1 MASNKYVPP
10 ALRSKSL
17 PTASDFP
24 ALGTA
29 RVQNNSWKTK
39 TSFAVLASDWN
50 EHAEEEAAKR
60 EFQAAIEKQE
70 LDKRAAERRTVVS
83 RKRHVDD
90 IYEMECE
97 EDRVEDSIWAADE
110 SKEDGDGWTTIE
122 SKAKK
127 ELTLEER
134 IARDQKIEEEEKRAQ
149 AARDAGRDSVWG
161 DASEWD
167 YRDRRAVA

>member
-10 ALRSKSL
+10 ALRSKAI

-29 RVQNNSWKTK
+29 RPQNNTWK

-50 EHAEEEAAKR
+50 EHAEEETAKR
-60 EFQAAIEKQE
+60 EFKAAVEKRE
-70 LDKRAAERRTVVS
+70 ADKRVAEQRAFVN
-83 RKRHVDD
+83 RKRPVDA
-90 IYEMECE
+90 IYDMDCE
-97 EDRVEDSIWAADE
+97 EDRVEDSIWAAAGPN
-110 SKEDGDGWTTIE
+110 KEENGWTTVE
-122 SKAKK
+122 PKLKK

-134 IARDQKIEEEEKRAQ
+134 IARDQKVEEEEKRAQ
-149 AARDAGRDSVWG
+149 AAREAARDSVWG

>member
-10 ALRSKSL
+10 ALRSKAI

-29 RVQNNSWKTK
+29 RVQNNTWK

-50 EHAEEEAAKR
+50 EHAEEETAKR
-60 EFQAAIEKQE
+60 EFKAAVEKRE
-70 LDKRAAERRTVVS
+70 ADKRAAEQRAFVN
-83 RKRHVDD
+83 RKRPVDA
-90 IYEMECE
+90 IYDMDCE
-97 EDRVEDSIWAADE
+97 EDRVEDSIWAAAGAP
-110 SKEDGDGWTTIE
+110 KEEENGWTTVE
-122 SKAKK
+122 PKLKK

-134 IARDQKIEEEEKRAQ
+134 IARDQKVEEEEKRAQ
-149 AARDAGRDSVWG
+149 AAREAARDSVWG